1 MATRKMPE
9 TKQEEIIDDCV
20 GCNEKIEGFD
30 RWTCRQGNKIRF
42 AHWDCIKKYNLK
54 WTPYN

>member
-1 MATRKMPE
+1 MPE